1 MKITKANVGVF
12 LQEFG
17 FKVYSLL
24 PLPSL
29 VYSVC
34 HFVIN
39 LDGVIQIFQWHTQF
53 ICLSTVQ

>member
-1 MKITKANVGVF
+1 MKITKATRWRVFAGVWI
-12 LQEFG
+12 QS
-17 FKVYSLL
+17 YSLL